1 MSDTLA
7 QAYAH
12 SLQLAASHYENFPVA
27 SRLLPQRLRRPI
39 AVIYAFARQAD
50 DFADE
55 GDAPAHERLAKLA
68 AYGEKLHALERGEKV
83 DDPLFIA
90 VGDVIVR
97 HRLPYVLFHDLLSA
111 FAQDVTRKRYAD
123 YAQVL
128 DYCRRSADPI
138 GRLLLHLYGAASPL
152 NLQRSDAVCS
162 ALQLINFWQDLAQDY
177 DENDRIYLP
186 QDDMARFGVS
196 EEHLRERR
204 TDAAMRALMDFE
216 IERARALLLGGAPL
230 ASDLGGRLGMEL
242 RLTVG
247 GGLAI
252 ADALLRNRQD
262 CFARPRL
269 RRRDW
274 ARLLWR
280 SAVRRRIG

>member
-1 MSDTLA
+1 MLA

-12 SLQLAASHYENFPVA
+12 SLQLAARHYENFPVA

-55 GDAPAHERLAKLA
+55 GDAPAGERLAKLA
-68 AYGEKLHALERGEKV
+68 DYGAKLHALERGENI
-83 DDPLFIA
+83 DDLLFVALSDI
-90 VGDVIVR
+90 IRR
-97 HRLPYVLFHDLLSA
+97 HGLPYGLLHDLLSA
-111 FAQDVTRKRYAD
+111 FAQDVTKKRYANF
-123 YAQVL
+123 AEVL

-138 GRLLLHLYGAASPL
+138 GRLLLHLYGAAAPL
-152 NLQRSDAVCS
+152 NLQRSDMVCS

-186 QDDMARFGVS
+186 QDDMARFQVG
-196 EEHLRERR
+196 EDHLRERR
-204 TDAAMRALMDFE
+204 SDGAMRALMDFE
-216 IERARALLLGGAPL
+216 IHRARAMLLQGAPL
-230 ASDLGGRLGMEL
+230 ADDLGGRLGMEL

-252 ADALLRNRQD
+252 ADALLRNRED

-274 ARLLWR
+274 MLLLWR
-280 SAVRRRIG
+280 SVIMRKVTGK